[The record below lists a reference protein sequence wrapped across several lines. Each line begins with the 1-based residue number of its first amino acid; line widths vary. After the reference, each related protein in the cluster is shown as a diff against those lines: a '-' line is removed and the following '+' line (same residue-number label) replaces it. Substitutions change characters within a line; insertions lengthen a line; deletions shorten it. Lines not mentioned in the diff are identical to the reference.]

1 MNTKK
6 YKKVAVG
13 GTFDKFHD
21 GHKKLLETAF
31 EIGNEIEIGVTSN
44 EFGGRKGDIDS
55 CKERMANLK
64 SFFNDKSN
72 FSVTPLNDPY
82 GTTVFD
88 EEFDAIVV
96 SEETKPT
103 AIEINEIRKNKGML
117 PLDVIVVHFVLAE
130 DGVPISST
138 RIRCGEI
145 NKKGNILK

>member
-72 FSVTPLNDPY
+72 FSVTPLNYPY

-117 PLDVIVVHFVLAE
+117 PLDIIVVHFVLAE

>member
-117 PLDVIVVHFVLAE
+117 SLDIIVVHFVLAE

>member
-103 AIEINEIRKNKGML
+103 GIEINEIKKNKGML
-117 PLDVIVVHFVLAE
+117 PLDIIVVHFVLAE